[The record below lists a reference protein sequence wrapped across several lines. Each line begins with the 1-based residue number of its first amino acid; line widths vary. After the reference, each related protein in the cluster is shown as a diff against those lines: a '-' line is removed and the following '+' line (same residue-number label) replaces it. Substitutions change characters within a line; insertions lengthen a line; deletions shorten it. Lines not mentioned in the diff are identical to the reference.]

1 MERAKIAFV
10 ATVLSLLALGG
21 CEPPIEGPTA
31 ITVENGPAFSLRGDG
46 NLARFT
52 VYAPRKGTKIANPY
66 DPSSTLWEVQARRQD
81 LLGGVRIDGMRLV
94 YGKIPGG
101 GYTQTVP
108 TNSQPAP
115 HLESRKIYAFVA
127 WSNLAGE
134 LGGDFYVDQTGA
146 LQAVDLGECG
156 LSTGHGVVRTNCATH
171 ERLRD
176 PADIDKFAREHVR
189 ASAFTPMP
197 KAETPNDCKPD
208 TPKKGGD

>member
-1 MERAKIAFV
+1 LAV
-10 ATVLSLLALGG
+10 TVLCLLAIAG

-31 ITVENGPAFSLRGDG
+31 ITVVNGPAFSLRGDG
-46 NLARFT
+46 DLARFT
-52 VYAPRKGTKIANPY
+52 VYAPTKGTKIANPF
-66 DPSSTLWEVQARRQD
+66 DPASTLWEVQARRQD

-94 YGKIPGG
+94 YGQIPEG

-115 HLESRKIYAFVA
+115 RLEPRKIYAFVA

-134 LGGDFYVDQTGA
+134 LGGDFYVDQTGTVR
-146 LQAVDLGECG
+146 AVDLGECG

-171 ERLRD
+171 EPLRD
-176 PADIDKFAREHVR
+176 PADIDKFTREHVR
-189 ASAFTPMP
+189 ASAFTSMP

-208 TPKKGGD
+208 TPKQEGH